1 MVKTPYRST
10 GPDDL
15 HALTGSYALDAL
27 AGPER
32 DAFERHLQHCPS
44 CDTEVRG
51 LRETAA
57 RLAMARAVEPPDRM
71 RQQVLAA
78 TYRTRQL
85 PPSLDDRLGR
95 RAQIV
100 RLVRPAGRRTAPV
113 GRRTAPARH
122 PHMPRAIAAAVAAA
136 AAAAVAFG
144 VVSQVTAPPKP
155 PAAISSVLGA
165 RDAQTET
172 MHTAGGGIVTVTVSW
187 DQREAVVTTAG
198 LSSLPSARVYQLW
211 VMSPA
216 GATPVQARSV
226 GLLPSGPVLASAIR
240 PGDRIGIT
248 VEPAGGTAQPTTTPI
263 VTVTLPV

>member
-1 MVKTPYRST
+1 VKTPHRSA

-15 HALTGSYALDAL
+15 HVLTGSYALDAL

-32 DAFERHLQHCPS
+32 DAFERHLEHCAS
-44 CDTEVRG
+44 CDAEVRG
-51 LRETAA
+51 LREAAA

-71 RQQVLAA
+71 RRRVLAA

-85 PPSLDDRLGR
+85 PPALDDRLSR
-95 RAQIV
+95 RASIV
-100 RLVRPAGRRTAPV
+100 RLVLPV

-122 PHMPRAIAAAVAAA
+122 PHLPRAIAAVVAAA
-136 AAAAVAFG
+136 AAAAIAFG
-144 VVSQVTAPPKP
+144 VVSQVTAPPRP

-172 MHTAGGGIVTVTVSW
+172 MRTAGGGTVTVTVSW

-216 GATPVQARSV
+216 GISPVQARSA
-226 GLLPSGPVLASAIR
+226 GLLRSGPVLASAIR

-248 VEPAGGTAQPTTTPI
+248 VEPAGGTAQPTTKPV
-263 VTVTLPV
+263 VTMTLPV